1 MGLLSISTIGLG
13 IDSVRLPNLDPR
25 PHASITDFINLCL
38 IEINP
43 D

>member
-25 PHASITDFINLCL
+25 PPASITAFINLFL
-38 IEINP
+38 MEIHP